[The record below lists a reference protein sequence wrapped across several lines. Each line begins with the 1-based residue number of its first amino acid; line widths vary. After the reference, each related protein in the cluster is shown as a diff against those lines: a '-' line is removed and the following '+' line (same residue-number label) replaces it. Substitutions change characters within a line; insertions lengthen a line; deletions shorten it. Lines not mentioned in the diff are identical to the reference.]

1 MAATAA
7 AARAAP
13 PGAFSGERARAPLG
27 AVGVLPP
34 PRPGAR
40 VRAAR
45 PRQENRHGFDRL
57 MSTNFNSRSLLCHPC
72 NCAQMALADTR
83 IAYQPNVDKP
93 TGVLA
98 YDLVQGN
105 LVQWNSFTDKSIPDP
120 PTAVLLHGILG
131 SRKNWG
137 SFAKRLAQEFPM
149 WQFLLVDLRCHGDS
163 ASIKKRGPHTVAST
177 ALDVLKLIVQLRL
190 NPRVLVGHS
199 FGGKVALSMVE
210 QAAKPLARPVRV
222 WVLDATPGKVRA
234 GGDGE
239 DHPAELIEF
248 LRRMPTQVSSKQEV
262 VDALVKGQFSVDVA
276 RWVATNLQRN
286 STLGPRS
293 SSNFSWTFDLN
304 GISEMYKSYEDT
316 NLWRIVENVP
326 RGVHINFLKAERSL
340 HRWALEDLQR
350 IHTAEELAADE
361 GGGVEM
367 HVLEDAGHW
376 VHADNPDGLFRIL
389 SSTFRIETT
398 IRGMQD

>member
-1 MAATAA
+1 MSA
-7 AARAAP
+7 AARAPPPPRALYAP
-13 PGAFSGERARAPLG
+13 SRRVPFG
-27 AVGVLPP
+27 AVILSA

-45 PRQENRHGFDRL
+45 PREGNVHNHCL
-57 MSTNFNSRSLLCHPC
+57 LTSSSLNSSSLLCPPC

-83 IAYQPNVDKP
+83 IAYQPEVDKHA
-93 TGVLA
+93 GVLA
-98 YDLVQGN
+98 YELVQGN
-105 LVQWNSFTDKSIPDP
+105 LVQWNSFMDKSIPDP

-163 ASIKKRGPHTVAST
+163 TSIKKSGPHTVAST
-177 ALDVLKLIVQLRL
+177 ALDVLKLIMQLRL
-190 NPRVLVGHS
+190 TPRVLVGHS

-248 LRRMPTQVSSKQEV
+248 LRRMPEQVSSKQEV
-262 VDALVKGQFSVDVA
+262 VDALVKGQFSMDVA
-276 RWVATNLQRN
+276 RWVATNLRRTSPLGQR
-286 STLGPRS
+286 PS
-293 SSNFSWTFDLN
+293 SSFSWTFDLN

-350 IHTAEELAADE
+350 IYTAEELAADE